1 MDVAR
6 VRLFRAP
13 LFWVAVLAWLAA
25 GCAQV
30 GTPSGGPKDETP
42 PQLLGAQPPVG
53 STDVRPTS
61 LTLTFDEYVKAGQW
75 RSQLLVSPP
84 IDGAMDLIVRGR
96 EIELTW
102 DGDLRDSTTYV
113 VQFGDGIADVNE
125 GNAAMN
131 LIHAF
136 ATGSQLDT
144 LSIQGA
150 VRDAQEGTS
159 QANMRVLLYGA
170 NLPLDSIHAG
180 ASPQYVGVTDKDG
193 HFEVGYLPAEAFRVL
208 AIDDENRNYR
218 WDAGE
223 RAALGPETAQAGD
236 TTLHVMRAGDT
247 PGPRAPYLSE
257 ASRDSTGWA
266 SWKLSETVQ
275 PGDSLSWGTATDL
288 VLMPVEGDR
297 VQAWGW
303 SEALDS
309 VALQVVWHHAPDWPQ
324 GEWTT
329 DTLDVPQPR
338 MKPAKDL
345 ALTGKPLGKQRPGQQ
360 PKLTW
365 SAALEGV
372 NEEKWT
378 VTVDSL
384 PVAPDLQAAWP
395 STQVALH
402 ASALHRPGAQ
412 IALTV
417 LPGALI
423 RQGRPDEVLPV
434 DTLELVWSVLPLDA
448 LSEWTLHL
456 EGVACPGLVEL
467 TNAKGERLDVVPVRT
482 DTTLT
487 WTHVMPGKVRATWWG
502 DPDGDEVWRNVDP
515 LTWRKPEPVV
525 RMEPV
530 ELRANWVMEST
541 WPLDSAACD
550 VP

>member
-6 VRLFRAP
+6 VKLFRPP

-42 PQLLGAQPPVG
+42 PQLLEAQPPVG
-53 STDVRPTS
+53 ATDVRPTS
-61 LTLTFDEYVKAGQW
+61 LTLAFDEYVKAGQW

-84 IDGAMDLIVRGR
+84 IEGTMDLIVRGR

-102 DGDLRDSTTYV
+102 DGELRDSTTYV

-125 GNAAMN
+125 GNPAVN
-131 LIHAF
+131 LVHAF
-136 ATGSQLDT
+136 ATGSRLDT

-150 VRDAQEGTS
+150 VRDAQEGTP
-159 QANMRVLLYGA
+159 QANLRVLLYGA
-170 NLPLDSIHAG
+170 DLPLDSIHAG

-193 HFEVGYLPAEAFRVL
+193 RFEVGYLPDETFWVL

-223 RAALGPETAQAGD
+223 RAALGPAAAQAGD

-247 PGPRAPYLSE
+247 PGPRAPYLAE
-257 ASRDSTGWA
+257 ATRDSTGWA

-275 PGDSLSWGTATDL
+275 LGDSLSWGTATNL

-309 VALQVVWHHAPDWPQ
+309 VALPLVWHHAPDWPQ

-338 MKPAKDL
+338 LKPAKDL
-345 ALTGKPLGKQRPGQQ
+345 ALTSKPLGKQRPGQQ
-360 PKLTW
+360 PKLMW
-365 SAALEGV
+365 SAALEGM

-384 PVAPDLQAAWP
+384 PVAPDLRATWP

-402 ASALHRPGAQ
+402 APALHRPGAQ
-412 IALTV
+412 IELTL

-423 RQGRPDEVLPV
+423 RAGRPDEVVPA

-448 LSEWTLHL
+448 LSEWKLQL

-467 TNAKGERLDVVPVRT
+467 TNAKGERLDVVPVRS

-487 WTHVMPGKVRATWWG
+487 WRNVLPGKVRATWWG
-502 DPDGDEVWRNVDP
+502 DLDGDGVWRDVNP

-541 WPLDSAACD
+541 WSLDSAACD
-550 VP
+550 MP

>member
-6 VRLFRAP
+6 VKLFRAP

-30 GTPSGGPKDETP
+30 GTPSGGSKDETP
-42 PQLLGAQPPVG
+42 PQLLEARPPVG
-53 STDVRPTS
+53 ATDVRPTS
-61 LTLTFDEYVKAGQW
+61 LTLAFDEYVKAGQW

-102 DGDLRDSTTYV
+102 DGELRDSTTYV

-125 GNAAMN
+125 GNPAVN
-131 LIHAF
+131 LVHAF
-136 ATGSQLDT
+136 ATGSKLDT

-150 VRDAQEGTS
+150 VRDAQEGTP
-159 QANMRVLLYGA
+159 QVNFRVLLYGA
-170 NLPLDSIHAG
+170 DLPLDSIHAG
-180 ASPQYVGVTDKDG
+180 AIPQYVGVTDKDG
-193 HFEVGYLPAEAFRVL
+193 LFEVGYLPPGAFRVL

-223 RAALGPETAQAGD
+223 RAALGPEAAQAGD

-257 ASRDSTGWA
+257 ATRDSTAWA

-275 PGDSLSWGTATDL
+275 PGDSLSWETAADL

-309 VALQVVWHHAPDWPQ
+309 AALQLVWHHAPYWPQ

-338 MKPAKDL
+338 LKPAKEL
-345 ALTGKPLGKQRPGQQ
+345 VLSSKPLGKQRPGQQ

-384 PVAPDLQAAWP
+384 PFAPDLQAAWP

-412 IALTV
+412 IELTL

-423 RQGRPDEVLPV
+423 RAGRHDEVLPE

-448 LSEWTLHL
+448 LSEWTLQL
-456 EGVACPGLVEL
+456 EGVVCPGLVEL
-467 TNAKGERLDVVPVRT
+467 TNPKGERLDVVPVRS

-487 WTHVMPGKVRATWWG
+487 WTHVIPGNVRATWWG
-502 DPDGDEVWRNVDP
+502 DLDGDEVWRDVDP

-541 WPLDSAACD
+541 WSLDSAACD
-550 VP
+550 MP